1 MMGGFFKWHWNDGQ
15 PITVKV
21 DEPSHP
27 LNAAFKGQSVG
38 HRGRDLHLRSRHLL
52 ALEPARADERRLRQ
66 DERRGQGQGDQPAG
80 RRRLRAQ
87 LDPREGKGRVFY
99 EAHGHNEKVY
109 AHKLLLEH
117 VLAGM
122 QYVLGDLKADDRPSV
137 KR

>member
-1 MMGGFFKWHWNDGQ
+1 MMGAFFKWHWNDGQ

-21 DEPSHP
+21 DEPNHP
-27 LNAAFKGQSVG
+27 LNAAFKGQSWDIVDETYTF
-38 HRGRDLHLRSRHLL
+38 GRDTYSRSNLRVLTSVDYARMSPEDK
-52 ALEPARADERRLRQ
+52 AKENNPRAD
-66 DERRGQGQGDQPAG
+66 GDYA
-80 RRRLRAQ
+80 LSWIRA
-87 LDPREGKGRVFY
+87 EGKGRVFY

-122 QYVLGDLKADDRPSV
+122 QYVLGDLKADDSPSV